1 MEEKQFDYFI
11 LEKDLLKEPMLM
23 EYKSRGFS
31 IVGFTYN
38 PDNHCYVYLFEK
50 KENKQFDYENVN
62 VEPKDFAPSQF
73 SSRFMFKNALISLG
87 VKPQTADDWIKVRK
101 AKKAAQTETAFKTV
115 ASQMKLVMDEYGVSA
130 DDVVRIAVER
140 NWQGVMA
147 RYFENIEWKD
157 YGIKVGQTDLP
168 FDRDGGWQ

>member
-1 MEEKQFDYFI
+1 MSDE
-11 LEKDLLKEPMLM
+11 DLNLIKEH
-23 EYKSRGFS
+23 GFRL
-31 IVGFTYN
+31 VGFTYSS
-38 PDNHCYVYLFEK
+38 DYGMFFYVFEPIGSQQ
-50 KENKQFDYENVN
+50 ESLNEIPNKSHT
-62 VEPKDFAPSQF
+62 P
-73 SSRFMFKNALISLG
+73 SRFMFKNALIGLG

-101 AKKAAQTETAFKTV
+101 AKRAAQTETAFKTV
-115 ASQMKLVMDEYGVSA
+115 ASQMKLVMDEYGVTA

-168 FDRDGGWQ
+168 FDNDGGWQ